1 VHSPPFDFR
10 SERRRTFAHETTE
23 SPSVTSY
30 TDLIAAMTA
39 TEAGFAAHVTDDWR
53 QGRTTYGGLSA
64 ALCLEAA
71 LKAVPDAPPL
81 RSGQF
86 AFVGPAAGELEIRTQ
101 ILRRGKSTLFM
112 GVDLVGEQ
120 GLATRAILTFGAARE
135 SRLAHLD
142 LPAPAAV
149 APDEA
154 PDFFPEGR
162 GPNFTRQFEFKTAGG
177 APIGASGPP
186 DFRVWIRHKDPAA
199 RSLAALVALADALP
213 PAAITLF
220 PERAPI
226 STMTWALDVLAQPA
240 SDDDG
245 WRLMKS
251 RADTALEGYSAQD
264 MAVWDRAGTPL
275 IVARQNVAVFI

>member
-1 VHSPPFDFR
+1 M
-10 SERRRTFAHETTE
+10 TT
-23 SPSVTSY
+23 Y
-30 TDLIAAMTA
+30 TDLIAALAPTPTGFTA
-39 TEAGFAAHVTDDWR
+39 QVTDDWR

-71 LKAVPDAPPL
+71 LKTVPDAPPL

-86 AFVGPAAGELEIRTQ
+86 AFIGPAAGELSIRTEV
-101 ILRRGKSTLFM
+101 LRRGKSTLFM
-112 GVDLVGEQ
+112 GVDLFGEQ

-135 SRLAHLD
+135 SRLAHVD
-142 LPAPAAV
+142 LPAPATV
-149 APDEA
+149 APDDA
-154 PDFFPEGR
+154 PDFFPNGT
-162 GPNFTRQFEFKTAGG
+162 GPNFTQQFEFKTAGG
-177 APIGASGPP
+177 TPIGTPGAP
-186 DFRVWIRHKDPAA
+186 DFLVWIRHKDPAA

-226 STMTWALDVLAQPA
+226 STMTWALDVLAQP
-240 SDDDG
+240 SSEDDG

>member
-1 VHSPPFDFR
+1 M
-10 SERRRTFAHETTE
+10 
-23 SPSVTSY
+23 TSY
-30 TDLIAAMTA
+30 TDLIAALTT
-39 TEAGFAAHVTDDWR
+39 TETGFTAHVTDDWR

-71 LKAVPDAPPL
+71 TRAAPDAPPL

-86 AFVGPAAGELEIRTQ
+86 AFVGPAAGELAIETTV
-101 ILRRGKSTLFM
+101 LRRGKSTLFL

-120 GLATRAILTFGAARE
+120 GLATRAILAFGAARE

-142 LPAPAAV
+142 LPCPSAPG
-149 APDEA
+149 PDGA
-154 PDFFPEGR
+154 PDFVPGGG
-162 GPNFTRQFEFKTAGG
+162 GPTFTQQFEFKLAGG
-177 APIGASGPP
+177 TPIGTPGAP
-186 DFRVWIRHKDPAA
+186 DFLVWIRHRDPAA

-213 PAAITLF
+213 PPAITLF

-226 STMTWALDVLAQPA
+226 STMTWSLDVLAQP
-240 SDDDG
+240 SVDDGG

-251 RADTALEGYSAQD
+251 RADTVLEGYSAQD
-264 MAVWDRAGTPL
+264 MAVWDSAGTPL

>member
-1 VHSPPFDFR
+1 M
-10 SERRRTFAHETTE
+10 
-23 SPSVTSY
+23 TSY
-30 TDLIAAMTA
+30 TDLIAAMDR
-39 TEAGFAAHVTDDWR
+39 TEAGFTAHVPDDWR

-71 LKAVPDAPPL
+71 LRAVPDAPPL

-86 AFVGPAAGELEIRTQ
+86 AFVGPAAGELSIRAE

-135 SRLAHLD
+135 SRLDHLD
-142 LPAPAAV
+142 LPMPATI
-149 APDEA
+149 APDAA

-162 GPNFTRQFEFKTAGG
+162 GPNFTQQFEFKTAGG
-177 APIGASGPP
+177 TPIGRPGPP
-186 DFRVWIRHKDPAA
+186 DFLVWIRHKDPAA

-213 PAAITLF
+213 PPAMTLF

-226 STMTWALDVLAQPA
+226 STMTWSLDVLAEPVP
-240 SDDDG
+240 SDDG

-251 RADTALEGYSAQD
+251 RADTVREGYSAQD
-264 MAVWDRAGTPL
+264 MAIWDRAGTPL

>member
-1 VHSPPFDFR
+1 LAFDFR
-10 SERRRTFAHETTE
+10 SERRRTFAYETVE
-23 SPSVTSY
+23 SPRVTSY
-30 TDLIAAMTA
+30 TDLITA
-39 TEAGFAAHVTDDWR
+39 ITPTDSGFTANVTDDWR

-86 AFVGPAAGELEIRTQ
+86 AFVGPAAGELSIRTE

-112 GVDLVGEQ
+112 GVDLIGEQ

-135 SRLAHLD
+135 SRLTHLD
-142 LPAPAAV
+142 LPIPATLPV
-149 APDEA
+149 ETA
-154 PDFFPEGR
+154 PDFFPAGG
-162 GPNFTRQFEFKTAGG
+162 GPNFTQQFEFKLAGG
-177 APIGASGPP
+177 TPIGTHGAP
-186 DFRVWIRHKDPAA
+186 DFLVWIRHKDPAA

-213 PAAITLF
+213 PPAVTLF

-226 STMTWALDVLAQPA
+226 STMTWSLDVLAQPA
-240 SDDDG
+240 ADDDG

-251 RADTALEGYSAQD
+251 RADTVLEGYSAQD

>member
-1 VHSPPFDFR
+1 M
-10 SERRRTFAHETTE
+10 TA
-23 SPSVTSY
+23 Y
-30 TDLIAAMTA
+30 TDLIAALAPTP
-39 TEAGFAAHVTDDWR
+39 TGFTAHVTDDWR

-86 AFVGPAAGELEIRTQ
+86 AFVGPAAGELEIRTE

-120 GLATRAILTFGAARE
+120 GLATRAILTFGAARQ
-135 SRLAHLD
+135 SRLTHVD
-142 LPAPAAV
+142 LPAPTTMS
-149 APDEA
+149 PDEA
-154 PDFFPEGR
+154 PDFFRDGA
-162 GPNFTRQFEFKTAGG
+162 GPTFTQQFEFKTAGG
-177 APIGASGPP
+177 TPIGRPGAP
-186 DFRVWIRHKDPAA
+186 DFLVWIRHKDPAA

-226 STMTWALDVLAQPA
+226 STMTWALDVLAEPPA
-240 SDDDG
+240 ISAQGGDDG

-264 MAVWDRAGTPL
+264 MAIWDSAGTPL

>member
-1 VHSPPFDFR
+1 
-10 SERRRTFAHETTE
+10 
-23 SPSVTSY
+23 VTAY
-30 TDLIAAMTA
+30 TDLIAAMTP
-39 TEAGFAAHVTDDWR
+39 TDAGFTAQVPDDWR

-71 LKAVPDAPPL
+71 LRAVPDAPPL

-86 AFVGPAAGELEIRTQ
+86 AFVGPAAGELAIRTEV
-101 ILRRGKSTLFM
+101 LRRGKSTLFM

-120 GLATRAILTFGAARE
+120 GLATRAILTFGAARQ
-135 SRLAHLD
+135 SRLDHLD
-142 LPAPAAV
+142 LPAPATV

-162 GPNFTRQFEFKTAGG
+162 GPNFTQQFEFKTAGG
-177 APIGASGPP
+177 TPIGRPGPP
-186 DFRVWIRHKDPAA
+186 DFLVWIRHKDPAA

-226 STMTWALDVLAQPA
+226 STMTWSLDVLAQPSA
-240 SDDDG
+240 ISSQGDDDG

-251 RADTALEGYSAQD
+251 RADTVREGYSAQD
-264 MAVWDRAGTPL
+264 MAIWDRAGTPL

>member
-1 VHSPPFDFR
+1 M
-10 SERRRTFAHETTE
+10 
-23 SPSVTSY
+23 TSY
-30 TDLIAAMTA
+30 TDLITALTA
-39 TEAGFAAHVTDDWR
+39 TDTGFTAPMKVKVTDDWR

-86 AFVGPAAGELEIRTQ
+86 AFIGPAAGELAIRTEV
-101 ILRRGKSTLFM
+101 LRRGKSTLFM

-142 LPAPAAV
+142 LPALATLPLAS
-149 APDEA
+149 A
-154 PDFFPEGR
+154 PDFFPSGT
-162 GPNFTRQFEFKTAGG
+162 GPNFTQQFEFKRAGG
-177 APIGASGPP
+177 TKIGTSGPP
-186 DFRVWIRHKDPAA
+186 DFLVWIRHKDPAA
-199 RSLAALVALADALP
+199 RSLAALIALADALP
-213 PAAITLF
+213 PPAVTLF

-226 STMTWALDVLAQPA
+226 STMTWSLDVLAEPRA
-240 SDDDG
+240 DDDG

-251 RADTALEGYSAQD
+251 RADTVLEGYSAQD